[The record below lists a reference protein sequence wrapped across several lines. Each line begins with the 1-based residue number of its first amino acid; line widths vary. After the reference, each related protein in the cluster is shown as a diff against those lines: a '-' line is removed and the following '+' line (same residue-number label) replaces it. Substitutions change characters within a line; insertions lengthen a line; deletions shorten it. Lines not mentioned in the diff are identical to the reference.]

1 MWLMRTAKIFGAL
14 LVFSE
19 PHLRLAQEKAGREL
33 LASPQLIPASQR
45 DQTPP
50 AAGAGACGAL
60 KIC

>member
-1 MWLMRTAKIFGAL
+1 M
-14 LVFSE
+14 FSE